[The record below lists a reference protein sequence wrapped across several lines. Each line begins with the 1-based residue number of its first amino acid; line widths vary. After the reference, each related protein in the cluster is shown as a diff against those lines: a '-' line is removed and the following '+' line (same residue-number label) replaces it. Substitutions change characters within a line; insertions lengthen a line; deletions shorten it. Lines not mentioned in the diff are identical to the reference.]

1 VTITTAGNCLLLI
14 GTHRCA
20 EMKVV
25 SDIKRSEKDLP
36 YLERTGRERG
46 GRGEE
51 MLVLPHFK
59 GVEIKDF
66 IDINVDIL
74 RGNTL

>member
-14 GTHRCA
+14 DTHRCA

-46 GRGEE
+46 GDVSPPALQGSRDQR
-51 MLVLPHFK
+51 LH
-59 GVEIKDF
+59 
-66 IDINVDIL
+66 
-74 RGNTL
+74 